1 MDTGIKR
8 DAYCH
13 LLDQYGPVLSGRCK
27 DVMELYYEE
36 DLSLSEIA
44 ENCGITRQGVHD
56 AIRRGETD
64 LLLWEEKLHFAEKCG
79 RVLEL
84 AEALKRQ
91 SDDPEIRRLAD
102 AIAAAIIRETEEEDD
117 GDVLQPRG

>member
-1 MDTGIKR
+1 MDTGTRR
-8 DAYCH
+8 DAFCH
-13 LLDQYGPVLSGRCK
+13 LLDLYGPALSGRCK

-64 LLLWEEKLHFAEKCG
+64 LLLWERKLHFANMCN
-79 RVLEL
+79 RILEL
-84 AEALKRQ
+84 TDALKAR
-91 SDDPEIRRLAD
+91 SGDPEIRRLAD
-102 AIAAAIIRETEEEDD
+102 DISAAVTRETEESDN
-117 GDVLQPRG
+117 GNVFQSRG